1 MNIIDITPIHAGHPK
16 KNHQIQPLD
25 DQQGPG
31 SIQFPVD
38 EILHFDIFRSW
49 LSHRSIPQ
57 GRPLVTPAP
66 GMSASKAWMHM

>member
-38 EILHFDIFRSW
+38 EILHFDIFRS
-49 LSHRSIPQ
+49 
-57 GRPLVTPAP
+57 
-66 GMSASKAWMHM
+66 